1 MGKELDISSIC
12 SGQDPKSLYNGYIEY
27 TQNQRNAFLLI
38 VKYMKMCLDTLSKR
52 GIIGNN
58 INLTARIKSPKS
70 ALNNDIINVQ
80 YSKTGKKKELDD
92 VFGTE
97 ILAADE
103 AELKAIREYLERFLT
118 PLTIAKYNKP
128 NGYIATHTVSRLKHD
143 EDTASKKKF
152 DYIPDIEIQYKTFEV
167 SMNATTGKAAHT
179 KYKNENVEEIQR
191 ELEIGTYDIHNV
203 PEMWICGIRNG
214 IKDKGLRQLTLIETL
229 KHMYPT
235 LNLDR
240 IHQKYLEKK
249 PYNFVKPESKSK
261 GEEK

>member
-12 SGQDPKSLYNGYIEY
+12 SGQDPKSLYNGYIKY

-38 VKYMKMCLDTLSKR
+38 VKYMKMCLDILSKR

-103 AELKAIREYLERFLT
+103 TELKVIREYLERFLT
-118 PLTIAKYNKP
+118 PITITKYNKP
-128 NGYIATHTVSRLKHD
+128 NGYIATHTISRLKYD
-143 EDTASKKKF
+143 EDTASKQKF
-152 DYIPDIEIQYKTFEV
+152 NVIPDIEIQYKTFEV
-167 SMNATTGKAAHT
+167 ARNATIGKAAHT
-179 KYKNENVEEIQR
+179 TYKHENVAEIQQ
-191 ELEIGTYDIHNV
+191 ELKRGIYDIHNV
-203 PEMWICGIRNG
+203 PEMWTCGIRNG
-214 IKDKGLRQLTLIETL
+214 IKDPNLRQLTLLETL

-235 LNLDR
+235 LD
-240 IHQKYLEKK
+240 IESVHQKYLGKR
-249 PYNFVKPESKSK
+249 PYNFIKPETENK
-261 GEEK
+261 GEER